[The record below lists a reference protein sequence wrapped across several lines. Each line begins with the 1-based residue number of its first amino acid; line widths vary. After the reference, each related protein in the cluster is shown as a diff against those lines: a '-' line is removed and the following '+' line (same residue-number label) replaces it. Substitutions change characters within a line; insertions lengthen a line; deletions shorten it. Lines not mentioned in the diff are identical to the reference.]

1 MTIKVLEMTISKGA
15 WSDNDMKKLLQINP
29 VIRTNTSTGRIMQE
43 IGELAMANGWDS
55 YIAYSGGRD
64 GIKPCKSKLMPVGNK
79 ADVAFHGLWTR
90 LTDRHGLASWGAT
103 RQFIKEV
110 EALKP
115 DVIHIH
121 NIHGYFLNYKLL
133 FDYLAKVGIP
143 VIWTVHDC
151 WLYTGHCYYYS
162 SISCDRWKRGCG
174 NCPQQ
179 KAFPTS
185 WFVDRSARNYE
196 DKSLSFNSIKDKLT
210 IVPVSEWIRGE
221 MSQSFLKGCR
231 YQVIHNGIDLDV
243 FEPQADDKA
252 VRGRYGL
259 GDKHIILGLASI
271 WSKEK
276 GWDDFVEMSKMLS
289 EDEVIVMVGVS
300 EEQQKLLPKNIV
312 AIRRTENVRQL
323 AELYSAATAFVNPTW
338 QDNYPTVNLEA
349 IACGTPVVT
358 YRTGGSVE
366 AVTEKTGY
374 IVEQGDVKGLL
385 EAVRKIEKKGNL
397 EYKADCRAHAL
408 ASFRKEDRYAD
419 YLRLYENLTTR

>member
-1 MTIKVLEMTISKGA
+1 
-15 WSDNDMKKLLQINP
+15 MKKLLQINP

-64 GIKPCKSKLMPVGNK
+64 GIKPCKSKLLPVGGK
-79 ADVAFHGLWTR
+79 LDVAVHGLWTR

-103 RQFIKEV
+103 RKFIQEI
-110 EALKP
+110 ETLKP

-121 NIHGYFLNYKLL
+121 NIHGYFLNYKIL
-133 FDYLAKVGIP
+133 FEYLAKKNIP
-143 VIWTVHDC
+143 VVWTVHDC

-162 SISCDRWKRGCG
+162 SAGCNRWQAGCG
-174 NCPQQ
+174 TCPQK

-185 WFVDRSARNYE
+185 WFLDRSRQNFN
-196 DKSLSFNSIKDKLT
+196 DKDKAFNSIKDKLT

-221 MSQSFLKGCR
+221 MSHSFLKDCR
-231 YQVIHNGIDLDV
+231 FQVIHNGIDLDV
-243 FEPQADDKA
+243 FDVQSDDKA
-252 VRGRYGL
+252 VREKYNL
-259 GDKHIILGLASI
+259 GNKKIILGLASI
-271 WSKEK
+271 WCREK
-276 GWDDFVEMSKMLS
+276 GWDDFVEMSRMLD

-300 EEQQKLLPKNIV
+300 EEQQKMLPENIV

-366 AVTEKTGY
+366 AVTEETGY
-374 IVEQGDVKGLL
+374 IVEQGDIKGLL
-385 EAVRKIEKKGNL
+385 EAVRRIAERGKVQYTAK
-397 EYKADCRAHAL
+397 CRAHAL
-408 ASFRKEDRYAD
+408 ANFRKEERYAD
-419 YLRLYENLTTR
+419 YLKLYESITTG